1 MRATEFI
8 TENDE
13 PVRLKLRPLD
23 NGKAKAWIERVYQ
36 TYPYTMQ
43 NNHVMTWG
51 SGDDQ
56 QFAMFELT
64 PSFSKR
70 GAVEVKWFQAYPLRQ
85 GVGSRA
91 MQELQAMA
99 REDGISLT
107 LYPWDKGQVSQS
119 KLTKFYKGQG
129 FTPTVK
135 GGKSLKWDPSVGEAM
150 EQGTRWTGDEPYR
163 QLVELDD
170 DDLEEG
176 WKQWAAAGALGLGAL
191 GAQHTINNQ
200 PAQSQQPA
208 ATQQVQQTPSS
219 LLDDTEKYLV
229 GVASKSGIKGTE
241 LAQFLAQLKH
251 ESWDFTKMEEKG
263 GSNYYKKKYDPQ
275 FAPKTAKILGNT
287 KIGDGA
293 RYYGRGYIQLTG
305 RDNYRMAGSA
315 LGLDLLTKPELAA
328 DPATAAKI
336 AVWFWQNK
344 TKDITNFADT
354 RTVTYKINPALKGL
368 QDRQANFAEYAKL
381 FKVG

>member
-8 TENDE
+8 NEEHEPTRIKLGNNDA
-13 PVRLKLRPLD
+13 
-23 NGKAKAWIERVYQ
+23 AKAWIERVYAK
-36 TYPYTMQ
+36 YPYTMQ

-129 FTPTVK
+129 FTLNVK
-135 GGKSLKWDPSVGEAM
+135 GGKSLKWDPSVDEAM

-191 GAQHTINNQ
+191 GAHHTINN
-200 PAQSQQPA
+200 QPA

-263 GSNYYKKKYDPQ
+263 GSNYYKRKYDPK

-315 LGLDLLTKPELAA
+315 LGLDLLNKPELAA

-354 RTVTYKINPALKGL
+354 KTVTYKINPALKGL
-368 QDRQANFAEYAKL
+368 KDRQANFAEYAKL
-381 FKVG
+381 FKVS